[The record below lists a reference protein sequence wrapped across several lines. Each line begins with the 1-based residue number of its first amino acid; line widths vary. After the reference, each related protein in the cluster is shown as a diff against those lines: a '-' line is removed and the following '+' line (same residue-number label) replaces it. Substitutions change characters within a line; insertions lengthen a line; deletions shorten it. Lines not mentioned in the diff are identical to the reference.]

1 MIALCTLQ
9 VDACLVTS
17 RTRLCRT
24 RSLKWSL
31 CMQSGWWK
39 GCSGLRSV
47 INRDPVLRSPTMWL
61 TCSLCNIQYGL
72 TVQKIPL
79 SLPHTQSQT
88 HTHYCLHLY
97 ASQPPTEIS
106 PSSSRGQT
114 IEQLICVLA
123 LTKRRSS
130 SSICISPDA
139 IYTLNLMCQECENS
153 DRCSSSV
160 PPSLTWQQ
168 QTKTRLWKPVL
179 IATASAEQLAC
190 ADI

>member
-1 MIALCTLQ
+1 M
-9 VDACLVTS
+9 LVWWRAERLR
-17 RTRLCRT
+17 RTRT
-24 RSLKWSL
+24 LKWSL

-39 GCSGLRSV
+39 GCSGLHSV

-61 TCSLCNIQYGL
+61 TCSLCNIQHGL

-97 ASQPPTEIS
+97 ASQPPTAIS

-130 SSICISPDA
+130 SSSICISPDA
-139 IYTLNLMCQECENS
+139 IYIKLNVSRMRKQWQVQQLA
-153 DRCSSSV
+153 
-160 PPSLTWQQ
+160 PSL
-168 QTKTRLWKPVL
+168 
-179 IATASAEQLAC
+179 AHMTAAN
-190 ADI
+190 

>member
-1 MIALCTLQ
+1 MHFTSRCLSGDEQNAAPPDKVLKMKSLYAERLVKRLQWVTLGYKSWPCSAQ
-9 VDACLVTS
+9 SNHVAYVLLMQHTVWTNCAKNPSVTS
-17 RTRLCRT
+17 TYT
-24 RSLKWSL
+24 KP
-31 CMQSGWWK
+31 
-39 GCSGLRSV
+39 
-47 INRDPVLRSPTMWL
+47 D
-61 TCSLCNIQYGL
+61 
-72 TVQKIPL
+72 
-79 SLPHTQSQT
+79 T

-130 SSICISPDA
+130 SICICISPDA

-153 DRCSSSV
+153 DRCSSSL

-179 IATASAEQLAC
+179 IAAASAEQLAC